1 MKKKPKPKLPIF
13 SSQKT
18 QGLSLCKQTIIG
30 TVAIMTLGLATVSD
44 SRLAK
49 MTAEITKI
57 VIENKFPVCQ
67 QYALI
72 TLQSTYYPCHE
83 CEGGQIFLNFGEV
96 WRYGFAG
103 MGGQNSRYPNGV
115 FYKEGKWL
123 LDKRHLDYQVQ
134 LEGTKPECEI
144 EEKLKIYAYPTLPE
158 AQKRTIKLIRPPGN
172 KQDR

>member
-1 MKKKPKPKLPIF
+1 MKKKLKSKLPTF

-18 QGLSLCKQTIIG
+18 RGLSLRKQTIIG

-72 TLQSTYYPCHE
+72 VLLAGNYPCHE
-83 CEGGQIFLNFGEV
+83 CEDGEIYLKREEV

-103 MGGQNSRYPNGV
+103 MGGQNSRYPNGI

-123 LDKRHLDYQVQ
+123 LDKRHLRYEIQ

-158 AQKRTIKLIRPPGN
+158 AKKRAIKLIRPPGN